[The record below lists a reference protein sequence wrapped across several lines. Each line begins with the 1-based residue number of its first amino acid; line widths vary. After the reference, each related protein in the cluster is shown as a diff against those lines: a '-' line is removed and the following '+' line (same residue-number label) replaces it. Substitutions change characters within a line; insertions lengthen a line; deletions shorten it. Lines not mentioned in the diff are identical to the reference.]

1 IESKQIV
8 EFRFISKDDLSND
21 KWLHWSR
28 KYEYPIALDCIA
40 KLKPS
45 SIHNTSCGG
54 LNTSDCLHLT
64 FCNEVSSLC
73 SEVIHSDIWDTTGA
87 PTKPDNDNFKFYDI
101 TQPYETD
108 KRFDMVMN
116 ISVLEELSPDE
127 RDRAFHNLY
136 SQVKEG
142 GVLFLTFDYPQ
153 VDLNWIEKLVGEKI
167 KKDMIRRIRNW
178 KKNLS
183 VILLIISK

>member
-1 IESKQIV
+1 
-8 EFRFISKDDLSND
+8 
-21 KWLHWSR
+21 LHWSR
-28 KYEYPIALDCIA
+28 KYEYPAVLSYIS

-64 FCNEVSSLC
+64 FCNEVSGLC
-73 SEVIHSDIWDTTGA
+73 GNAVHSDIWKTAGA
-87 PTKPDNDNFKFYDI
+87 PAKPNDSNFKYYDI
-101 TQPYETD
+101 TKPYEENN
-108 KRFDMVMN
+108 KFDLVLN

-127 RDRAFHNLY
+127 RNLAFHNLY
-136 SQVKEG
+136 SQVKDG

-153 VDLNWIEKLVGEKI
+153 VDLSWIEKLVGKKI
-167 KKDMIRRIRNW
+167 KKDFFRRIYNW

-183 VILLIISK
+183 VILLVISK